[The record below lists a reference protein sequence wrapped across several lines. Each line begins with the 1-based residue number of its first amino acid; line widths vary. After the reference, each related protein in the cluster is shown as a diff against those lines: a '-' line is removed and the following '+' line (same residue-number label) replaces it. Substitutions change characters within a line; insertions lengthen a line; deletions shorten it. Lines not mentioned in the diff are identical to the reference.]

1 MIQVY
6 SIGRLSVEWLDIP
19 KDIIKSVLQK
29 GEMGHFWYF
38 GGTNYYV
45 YFTSFIAYPLQTD
58 VIQTFRVWTWLFYFL
73 LGSFIEEITSQLKN
87 KIRFDVHLI
96 LTVVVTGIVLAFHY
110 YVGTRV
116 ILLEGRILKAEY
128 FYDSI
133 SDVIWVV
140 LFFSLLLRINLC
152 KRVEEFIRKFASLT
166 LGIYIINFPLRLI
179 VAHIIK
185 VNSLT
190 EAVFFG

>member
-1 MIQVY
+1 MV
-6 SIGRLSVEWLDIP
+6 
-19 KDIIKSVLQK
+19 
-29 GEMGHFWYF
+29 GHTKRYNQECPSERWNGTFLVFW
-38 GGTNYYV
+38 GTNYYV

-140 LFFSLLLRINLC
+140 LFFSLLLRINIC

>member
-1 MIQVY
+1 M
-6 SIGRLSVEWLDIP
+6 
-19 KDIIKSVLQK
+19 
-29 GEMGHFWYF
+29 
-38 GGTNYYV
+38 
-45 YFTSFIAYPLQTD
+45 
-58 VIQTFRVWTWLFYFL
+58 
-73 LGSFIEEITSQLKN
+73 
-87 KIRFDVHLI
+87 
-96 LTVVVTGIVLAFHY
+96 
-110 YVGTRV
+110 
-116 ILLEGRILKAEY
+116 LEGRILKAEY

>member
-1 MIQVY
+1 LV
-6 SIGRLSVEWLDIP
+6 
-19 KDIIKSVLQK
+19 
-29 GEMGHFWYF
+29 FW
-38 GGTNYYV
+38 GTNYYV